1 MEIAACS
8 MWQHAD
14 LQFDL
19 YFGRRTASRLLPWR
33 PCPRLFEDLEALL
46 VARSCFDCG
55 DWQHQYTDDRR

>member
-8 MWQHAD
+8 MSQHAD

-19 YFGRRTASRLLPWR
+19 YFGRTTGSRLLSDCR
-33 PCPRLFEDLEALL
+33 VSATFADLETLL
-46 VARSCFDCG
+46 VACSSFDCG